1 MAKEEKK
8 VPAAAPAKAA
18 VRREDKKPN
27 ILRRLAKWLREMR
40 SELKK
45 VVWPTP
51 KQIVNNT
58 GVALFFMAVAAI
70 VIWGFDQLAERAI
83 MVLITITG

>member
-8 VPAAAPAKAA
+8 SPVAAPAKAA

-27 ILRRLAKWLREMR
+27 IFRRLAKWLREMR

-45 VVWPTP
+45 VLWPTP

-58 GVALFFMAVAAI
+58 GVALFFMVVAAI
-70 VIWGFDQLAERAI
+70 VIWGFDQLADRAI
-83 MVLITITG
+83 LVLITITG